1 MPDIVTFDPA
11 NLLIVEISTGADNE
25 LPADE
30 IYSEWKDWQLAAAQN
45 MGHLPAF
52 RVVGGDPRSPTA
64 NLGSTFFLDTWKIR
78 PAEHSHK
85 LTVVGNMFT
94 EGGLGSIFVPTLGAF
109 TVHTETVVTD
119 LISGLDALFALVNA
133 QGAQQLVDALKI
145 AELYKEAALDASDKF
160 TKTPTEFRTESG
172 DIVIAIT
179 GDGETTSTGERQ
191 P

>member
-11 NLLIVEISTGADNE
+11 NLLIVEIDTAADNE
-25 LPADE
+25 LNADE
-30 IYSEWKDWQLAAAQN
+30 IYSEWKDWQLAASQN

-64 NLGSTFFLDTWKIR
+64 NLGTTFFLDTWKIR

-94 EGGLGSIFVPTLGAF
+94 EGGVGSIFVPTLGAF

-119 LISGLDALFALVNA
+119 LISGLAALFALVEA
-133 QGAQQLVDALKI
+133 QGSQQLADAVKL
-145 AELYKEAALDASDKF
+145 AEVYKSLALDSTDKF
-160 TKTPTEFRTESG
+160 TKTPTEFRSASG